1 MNDGIDI
8 GILTIGY
15 IVYILSLN
23 WVYIKEYLHN
33 DKGVIKRGNEWDV

>member
-15 IVYILSLN
+15 IVYIAALN

-33 DKGVIKRGNEWDV
+33 DKGVIRRGNEWPE